1 MAGKIGSDE
10 RKPKPYDRYLYAVAS
25 VLSQTDASHRKWGR
39 RQTLPGGVPF
49 RVVTAPTVGP
59 QCVTVTLQIRDEDLK
74 SVLGLGDR
82 LALAAGS
89 QFARVYRDLA
99 VVRIEFT
106 LPPAQW
112 REVHLSKLRHRPRSA
127 TFGQKALGPIA
138 RMDWTTPHKAIFG
151 GTQSGKTTC
160 LADLLISLSRT
171 HQPEACGFLILNP
184 KNDPS
189 LHPFERLAH
198 LAAPVATDY
207 DRSVALLRYALAE
220 MERRRDDRS
229 RIRQRLVVVVD
240 EIAQLTQVRP
250 ETGPVLTQLSQMA
263 GGLQINLIVASQ
275 AANPGVF
282 GGQGSLAK
290 TNFAGRLVFQ
300 LPREQAWLATG
311 LEGQQTDRLGGK
323 GDGLAI
329 ANGRVTRIRAAL
341 PSAQDYANLP
351 RRRVAPAPLRPDQLA
366 GDRAIAE
373 PANEEDGEPQP
384 WQIDPDR
391 LAYALVIRNSATAIR
406 GQFGGGTPGAM
417 QVRDYATAL
426 RQMALKWQRVKR
438 QVQGG

>member
-99 VVRIEFT
+99 VVRVEFT
-106 LPPAQW
+106 LPPSQW

-160 LADLLISLSRT
+160 LADLLISLART
-171 HQPEACGFLILNP
+171 HPPAACGFLILNP
-184 KNDPS
+184 KNDPG
-189 LHPFERLAH
+189 LQPFERLAH
-198 LAAPVATDY
+198 LAGPVATDY
-207 DRSVALLRYALAE
+207 DRSVELLRYALAE
-220 MERRRDDRS
+220 MERRREDRS
-229 RIRQRLVVVVD
+229 RSRQRLVIVVD

-250 ETGPVLTQLSQMA
+250 ETGPIITQLSQLA
-263 GGLQINLIVASQ
+263 AALNINLIIASQ
-275 AANPGVF
+275 AANPSVF

-290 TNFAGRLVFQ
+290 ANFAGRIVFQ

-311 LEGQQTDRLGGK
+311 VAGQETDRLGGK

-341 PSAQDYANLP
+341 PAEADYANLP
-351 RRRVAPAPLRPDQLA
+351 RQAVAPRPLRADQLA
-366 GDRAIAE
+366 GDRAVNERADEGRAE
-373 PANEEDGEPQP
+373 QHL

-391 LAYALVIRNSATAIR
+391 LAYALMVKDSATAIR
-406 GQFGGGTPGAM
+406 GQFGGGTVSAM
-417 QVRDYATAL
+417 QVRDYAIRL
-426 RQMALKWQRVKR
+426 RQRIRYWR
-438 QVQGG
+438 QVSGR

>member
-1 MAGKIGSDE
+1 MDK
-10 RKPKPYDRYLYAVAS
+10 KFHDRYLYAVAS
-25 VLSQTDASHRKWGR
+25 VLSQTDAGHRKWGR
-39 RQTLPGGVPF
+39 RQALPGGVPF
-49 RVVTAPTVGP
+49 RVVAAPAVGP

-74 SVLGLGDR
+74 NVLGLGDR

-99 VVRIEFT
+99 VVRVEFT
-106 LPPAQW
+106 LPPSQW
-112 REVHLSKLRHRPRSA
+112 REVLLSKLRHRPRSA

-151 GTQSGKTTC
+151 STQSGKTTC
-160 LADLLISLSRT
+160 LADLLISLART
-171 HQPEACGFLILNP
+171 HQPDECGFLILNP

-189 LHPFERLAH
+189 LHPFNRLVH

-207 DRSVALLRYALAE
+207 DGSVGLLRYALAE
-220 MERRRDDRS
+220 MERRRSDHDRT
-229 RIRQRLVVVVD
+229 RQRLVVVVD

-250 ETGPVLTQLSQMA
+250 EAGPIVTQLSQMA
-263 GGLQINLIVASQ
+263 AALNINLIIASQ

-290 TNFAGRLVFQ
+290 ANFAGRIVFQ

-311 LEGQQTDRLGGK
+311 VAGQQTDRLGGK

-329 ANGRVTRIRAAL
+329 ANGRVTRLRAAL
-341 PSAQDYANLP
+341 PSEEDYATLP
-351 RRRVAPAPLRPDQLA
+351 RQAAAPSPPRADQLA
-366 GDRAIAE
+366 GDRAIDE
-373 PANEEDGEPQP
+373 PADQAHEEDDEAPL

-391 LAYALVIRNSATAIR
+391 LAYALVVRDSATAIR
-406 GQFGGGTPGAM
+406 GQFGGGTVTAR
-417 QVRDYATAL
+417 QVRDYAGLL
-426 RQMALKWQRVKR
+426 RQRIMHWRRVTGR
-438 QVQGG
+438 SG